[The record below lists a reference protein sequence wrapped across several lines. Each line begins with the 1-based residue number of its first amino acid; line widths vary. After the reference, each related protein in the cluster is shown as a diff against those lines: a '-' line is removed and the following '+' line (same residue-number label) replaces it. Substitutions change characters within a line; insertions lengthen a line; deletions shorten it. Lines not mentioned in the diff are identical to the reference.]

1 MKPGVE
7 EFLAE
12 KRIAVVGVSRTR
24 GFGNNALRALAG
36 QGYDTFPVNPQTET
50 VEGRKCYRS
59 LSEIPG
65 GVGSVLTVV
74 RPEQTTRVVEECIR
88 LGIKKVWMQQ
98 GSESEEAIGA
108 ARAGN
113 ISVVHHACIL
123 MYAQPKSI
131 HRFHRWIN
139 KTLGKL

>member
-1 MKPGVE
+1 VE

-24 GFGNNALRALAG
+24 GFGNNALRTLAS
-36 QGYDTFPVNPQTET
+36 QGYDAFPVNPQAET

-65 GVGSVLTVV
+65 GVGSVLMVV

-108 ARAGN
+108 AREGN

-139 KTLGKL
+139 KILGNF